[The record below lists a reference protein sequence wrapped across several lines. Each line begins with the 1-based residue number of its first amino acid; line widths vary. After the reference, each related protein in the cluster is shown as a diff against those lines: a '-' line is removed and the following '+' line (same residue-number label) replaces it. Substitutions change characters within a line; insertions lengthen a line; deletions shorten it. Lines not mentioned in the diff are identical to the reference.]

1 MNIKRRGIYE
11 KIINIILD
19 ILIVIFGIFLLISI
33 YNNVQIKILGNEYS
47 SFFGYSTFEVQT
59 GSMADT
65 INPGDWIVVKN
76 EKDIK
81 LDDIVTYSQDGD
93 FITHRVVETYNDT
106 FVTKGD
112 ANNSKDDPISRTQ
125 IVGKVIKILPGFG
138 IIRKTF
144 FNPLVLITLIITLY
158 SVSYVLRSVKQK
170 DENTDKKYNYKEK
183 IDYLINLVLTKII
196 DFVKEHVKND
206 ENSNLNGDKETI
218 DESNYENDGYVDLE
232 DSMEFEDFNI
242 DIPEI
247 NVEDMDKTLFFRKIS
262 VDKSELD
269 GIEKKKEKEL
279 EQASEIISKTEEVEV
294 DEIEEKVLLIQNKK
308 KKFKHIVDKAIYF
321 KKEEINEIIDIICFD
336 DKMHTNEP
344 TIKDELLNAYID
356 GRYYNHCG
364 NINVDFNKKTVLSR
378 IDNEL
383 KVVGEILVNNYKG
396 SDNKFAEKVDKY
408 VNIFLLINSLEQINI
423 KTLGIKEKRDAYRNK
438 LLKILKIDNLSA
450 IELKNMINQIL
461 RTQKIY
467 QSMVNYILEQANS
480 NVFNLVL
487 NNITGY
493 KNLCAVSLEHN
504 ILFSKVYSDYI
515 VDKTYTEGIIAEDK
529 VLILLNLLL
538 TKVVRDMFDLE
549 EDKKYFIHIPNSI
562 YEKPN
567 KMDKIFKMFDDEY
580 AKSNIIVVV
589 EYENLVQ
596 FGKQISSLR
605 KKGYRFAV
613 VLNCEINDGNQGY
626 LELVDYLF
634 VDKKLVSYNLISSV
648 PEDLLGTMIN
658 DDIMSKLSSFGG
670 E

>member
-218 DESNYENDGYVDLE
+218 DESNYENDAYLDLE
-232 DSMEFEDFNI
+232 DSMEFEDLNI

-279 EQASEIISKTEEVEV
+279 ENASEIVNKTEEVEV

-613 VLNCEINDGNQGY
+613 VLNGEINDGNQRY

-634 VDKKLVSYNLISSV
+634 VDKKLVSYSLISSV

-658 DDIMSKLSSFGG
+658 DDIMSKLISFGG